1 MDLVPENYFILEDLL
16 CMQLEQF
23 AFSSHSLLF
32 AYHWVYVKG
41 KIHLSGSSFS
51 SKVDGDWS
59 INDLID

>member
-23 AFSSHSLLF
+23 AFSSYSLLF

-41 KIHLSGSSFS
+41 EIYLSGSSLS
-51 SKVDGDWS
+51 S
-59 INDLID
+59 